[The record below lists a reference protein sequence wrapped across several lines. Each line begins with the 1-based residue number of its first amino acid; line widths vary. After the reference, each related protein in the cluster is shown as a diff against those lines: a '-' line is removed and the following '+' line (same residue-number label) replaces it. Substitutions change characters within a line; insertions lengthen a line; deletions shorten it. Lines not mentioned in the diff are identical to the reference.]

1 MKHSHGKRAEPFVP
15 LNEPIRLSFQFLETT
30 HPLFDIGRCG
40 PAYFRLLLARLKEL
54 SELLPREFRTQRFRT
69 LRLHRIEFADP
80 RVATRS
86 FAVPGRPEVDRYA
99 WQFSL
104 SANEHGRVHGFLL
117 EDTFY
122 IRWLDPDHRLYSS
135 N

>member
-1 MKHSHGKRAEPFVP
+1 MKQLRHKGLPPPGSAG
-15 LNEPIRLSFQFLETT
+15 EPIRLSFRYLETA
-30 HPLFDIGRCG
+30 HPLFGIGRCG
-40 PAYFRLLLARLKEL
+40 SSYFRLLLARLKEL
-54 SELLPREFRTQRFRT
+54 SELRPGEFRTHRSHA
-69 LRLHRIEFADP
+69 LRLHRIEFNDP
-80 RVATRS
+80 RVAARS
-86 FAVPGRPEVDRYA
+86 FGVPGRPEVDRDA

-122 IRWLDPDHRLYSS
+122 VRWLDPDHNLYS